1 MAKVAHGMT
10 KGKKVIEF
18 VILIALVLTVLTT
31 YLAPLITTAAADA
44 NLSGAGAGLLV
55 LIILMIV
62 LGLVYWAYE
71 TFFE

>member
-1 MAKVAHGMT
+1 MGKGGMT

-31 YLAPLITTAAADA
+31 YLAPLIITASNDA
-44 NLSGAGAGLLV
+44 NLSAAGAGLLV
-55 LIILMIV
+55 LIIVMVI

-71 TFFE
+71 TFFD